1 MRLVQRQMAKQEE
14 CAAALRMLTEK
25 DLRRLD
31 ESGRLRATGLVAA
44 WKDATCATRRSRG
57 CSKESGTGRWKCR
70 WTFFCS
76 RRCGASRASI
86 GGARSRRPWSRSLSC
101 ARTAEVGDGLIATA
115 GDASMAP
122 EARTTAAETLA
133 RIEALFSDDADA
145 QAVMA
150 GKAAG
155 LSRRRKS
162 RRSTAMDETRYAT
175 TLRRIRRGV
184 IGLAGEG
191 GEQA

>member
-1 MRLVQRQMAKQEE
+1 MVA
-14 CAAALRMLTEK
+14 
-25 DLRRLD
+25 
-31 ESGRLRATGLVAA
+31 ESELRA
-44 WKDATCATRRSRG
+44 
-57 CSKESGTGRWKCR
+57 E
-70 WTFFCS
+70 
-76 RRCGASRASI
+76 
-86 GGARSRRPWSRSLSC
+86 
-101 ARTAEVGDGLIATA
+101 AETGDGVIATA

-133 RIEALFSDDADA
+133 RIEGLFSDDADA

-150 GKAAG
+150 GKAEG
-155 LSRRRKS
+155 LTPAEIQKEH
-162 RRSTAMDETRYAT
+162 AMDETRYAT